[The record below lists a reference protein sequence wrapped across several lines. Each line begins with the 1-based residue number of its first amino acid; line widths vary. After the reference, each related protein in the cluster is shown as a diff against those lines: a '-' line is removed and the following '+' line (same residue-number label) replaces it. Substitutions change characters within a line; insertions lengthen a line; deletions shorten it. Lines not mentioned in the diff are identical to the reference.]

1 MERML
6 VLKGGKALARAG
18 ALPDRKDLDWMVIV
32 ESSEY
37 EELTLVTAFTGDYD
51 DGDGW
56 DWMDVAELQAGLP
69 DDQQDAVCDALLVA
83 A

>member
-1 MERML
+1 MEKML
-6 VLKGGKALARAG
+6 VLKGGKALSKSG
-18 ALPDRKDLDWMVIV
+18 ALPDREQLGWMVIV
-32 ESSEY
+32 ESSEQPD
-37 EELTLVTAFTGDYD
+37 LTVVTAFTGDYD

-69 DDQQDAVCDALLVA
+69 EAEQDAICDALLVA